1 MSQPLTVTVELL
13 LDGVWTDITT
23 YTRVGAG
30 ITITRG
36 RSDEQASPSPI
47 TATLAVNNRD
57 GRFSPRNP
65 TGAYYGRIGRGTQ
78 LRVSV
83 DYGTGDITR
92 FHGEVAAWP
101 IGWDYSEGDIWVTIT
116 AAGIRRRL
124 SQGQTPL
131 RGPLDRAA
139 LALSGL
145 AGYWPMTDPD
155 GSTTFA
161 SATGG
166 DAADVGGDVDFAT
179 NSTAFPGLD
188 PLPTFGGASAIADL
202 PTMAAGTV
210 EARALV
216 LLPSGGGGV
225 IYPLITIAF
234 TTGSVGYAELA
245 VLANTGQLALQL
257 FDAAGAFIVG
267 ASTGTVDDIRD
278 RPVTLVMS
286 VDQNGANLD
295 LALDVISAAGTVTT
309 YTDSAASLTLGTPA
323 TIAVGSSGPVA
334 SRAPLAGVTL
344 GYLTIAATETA
355 ANALQDAL
363 TGYAGETAADRI
375 ERLCA
380 EEGVTV
386 TVLGD
391 APTSA
396 AMGPQL
402 PGDFLAL
409 IDESATSDGGIL
421 SEDANAFVYRTREN
435 LYDQTPTAYVTS
447 EVTLDYDSKQL
458 DALDPVED
466 DLALVND
473 LTVTREGGS
482 SARYELTTGALSTQ
496 DPPDGVGRYD
506 SAITLSLYADTQ
518 LPDQASWRVHLG
530 TVDEP
535 RYPVIGYDL
544 NTATVHPDRAA
555 LALMV
560 EGDALRITNPPTF
573 AGAPDDIRQLLAGW
587 TETITNH
594 RWQVSAT
601 GIPATPYDVG
611 VYNDEGDFLTES
623 PGSRYS
629 PDTCLLAEDLTTTET
644 GADVT
649 TTGALWTAADQPF
662 DLWIGGER
670 ATVTAVTGA
679 SNPQTLTLTRSV
691 NGVVKTH
698 PSGAEVRLWQPA
710 VYAL

>member
-1 MSQPLTVTVELL
+1 MAAPLAVTIELE
-13 LDGVWTDITT
+13 LDGVWTNITT
-23 YTRVGAG
+23 YARLPLS
-30 ITITRG
+30 ITRG
-36 RSDEQASPSPI
+36 RKGEQASPTPS
-47 TATLAVNNRD
+47 TCTFTVNNRD

-65 TGAYYGRIGRGTQ
+65 TGAYYGAIGRGTP

-83 DYGTGDITR
+83 DYGAGATTR

-101 IGWDYSEGDIWVTIT
+101 IGWDYSEGDIWATIT

-131 RGPLDRAA
+131 RSALERAA
-139 LALSGL
+139 LALTGL
-145 AGYWPMTDPD
+145 AGYWPMTDPT
-155 GSTTFA
+155 GSLAFA

-166 DAADVGGDVDFAT
+166 DAADIGGAVDFAT
-179 NSTAFPGLD
+179 NTTAFPDLD
-188 PLPTFGGASAIADL
+188 ALPTFQGASAIADL

-234 TTGSVGYAELA
+234 TGGSVGYAELA

-257 FDAAGAFIVG
+257 FDSAGAFIVG

-295 LALDVISAAGTVTT
+295 LALDVITAAGVVTT
-309 YTDSAASLTLGTPA
+309 YTDSAATLTLGTPA
-323 TIAVGSSGPVA
+323 TIAIGSSGPIA
-334 SRAPLAGVTL
+334 ARAPLDEVTI
-344 GYLTIAATETA
+344 GQLTIAATESA
-355 ANALQDAL
+355 AGALQDAL

-375 ERLCA
+375 DRLCT

-386 TVLGD
+386 TILGD
-391 APTSA
+391 AATSA

-409 IDESATSDGGIL
+409 IDEAATSDGGIL

-447 EVTLDYDSKQL
+447 EVTIDYAAKQL
-458 DALDPVED
+458 DALEPVED

-506 SAITLSLYADTQ
+506 SALTLSLYGDDQ
-518 LPDQASWRVHLG
+518 LADQASWRVHLG

-535 RYPVIGYDL
+535 RYPTIGYDL
-544 NTATVHPDRAA
+544 TTTP
-555 LALMV
+555 LAGIRGDLTLMV

-573 AGAPDDIRQLLAGW
+573 AGAPDDIRALLAGW
-587 TETITNH
+587 SETITNH
-594 RWQVSAT
+594 RWQISAT

-611 VYNDEGDFLTES
+611 VYDDEGDFLTEEA
-623 PGSRYS
+623 GSRYS
-629 PDTCLLAEDLTTTET
+629 PDTCVLAEDLTTVET

-662 DLWIGGER
+662 DLWVGGER
-670 ATVTAVTGA
+670 VTVTAVTGA
-679 SNPQTLTLTRSV
+679 ANPQTLTLTRSV

-698 PSGAEVRLWQPA
+698 LTGAQVRLWQPA